1 MVRKLEGMR
10 SVRKSKD
17 RMKRIVSVRGRK
29 MVAEVGSMV
38 SVQLITLLLGVGG
51 VLVDM
56 LGWEWA

>member
-1 MVRKLEGMR
+1 MH
-10 SVRKSKD
+10 SVRKSKN

-38 SVQLITLLLGVGG
+38 LVQLITLLLGVGG